1 MGIVAESRLMGAS
14 PRSGFRNH
22 VELAAY
28 RVARA
33 TVGRGGP
40 GLTEPV
46 GAILGSLFHR
56 LSRRR
61 REIIAFNLGLAY
73 PNLTPKERGH
83 MALRVARHFGRAIL
97 GTLRLQ
103 RMTPERLVR
112 LVSVTGRE
120 NLDAVVHGDRGV
132 FFLTAHLGAWEVAAL
147 IVGLHLPGGLGV
159 VHRPLDN
166 PLLERELESF
176 RRQFGN
182 RMLGKK
188 AALRSILAEIK
199 AGRSVGIL
207 VDQKTGPQ
215 DLGISVP
222 FFGHPART
230 HSVLARVV
238 LKTGTPV
245 IPAFA
250 YAERGGRF
258 VFSLGSPVTV
268 EPDDDVT
275 SLTARY
281 TEITEN
287 AIRERPEQWL
297 WYHDRWR
304 ELRLAACKTHTQS
317 GHKKAQ
323 KKENEGSLI

>member
-1 MGIVAESRLMGAS
+1 VGLVADSLLMGAS

-28 RVARA
+28 RAARA

-46 GAILGSLFHR
+46 GSILGSLFHR
-56 LSRRR
+56 LSRSR
-61 REIIAFNLGLAY
+61 REIIGFNLGLAY
-73 PNLTPKERGH
+73 PDLTPEEREH
-83 MALRVARHFGRAIL
+83 LALRVARHFGRAIL

-112 LVSVTGRE
+112 QVSVTGRE

-166 PLLERELESF
+166 PLLESELVSF

-188 AALRSILAEIK
+188 AALRSILADIK
-199 AGRSVGIL
+199 AGRSIGIL
-207 VDQKTGPQ
+207 VDQKTRAQ
-215 DLGISVP
+215 DLGINVP

-230 HSVLARVV
+230 HTVLARVV
-238 LKTGTPV
+238 LKTQTPV

-250 YAERGGRF
+250 YAESGGRF
-258 VFSLGSPVTV
+258 TFSLGSPVTV
-268 EPDDDVT
+268 EPDDDVI
-275 SLTARY
+275 SLTTRY

-287 AIRERPEQWL
+287 AIRKRPEQWL
-297 WYHDRWR
+297 WYHDRWH
-304 ELRLAACKTHTQS
+304 ELRV
-317 GHKKAQ
+317 
-323 KKENEGSLI
+323 GSTSVG